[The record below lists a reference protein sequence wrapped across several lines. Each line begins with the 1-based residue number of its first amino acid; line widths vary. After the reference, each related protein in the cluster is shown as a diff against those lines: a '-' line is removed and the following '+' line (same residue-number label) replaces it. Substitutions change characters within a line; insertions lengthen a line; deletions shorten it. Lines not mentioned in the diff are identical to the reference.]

1 MRGFRP
7 LSQPIPRVA
16 LPTRSTHR
24 PRSTI
29 PPITTTITTITP
41 GIWRGV
47 MSSQREDSIPHELR
61 TAAEPRQNRLYP
73 VRLSH
78 VEQVNPSIRLL
89 QFAIP
94 SHESK
99 DDNGQQPFT
108 FLPGQWLDV
117 HIPTIPT
124 AGGFTITSTP
134 ADAQALPS
142 PEPPGAPLLGEEAG
156 SSIPCQGREPYVEL
170 AVQDSPSNPP
180 AAWLWKPK
188 EQIIGKEVNIRV
200 GGSFVWPPT
209 GVDRRQV
216 KNVVFIAGG
225 VGINPLISIL
235 SHLNNQTE
243 STQPLNIQFLY
254 SSRLP
259 QDHERAA
266 PDESLNQI
274 LFLPRIRQIMHSQ
287 QQSHRLRISLDLFL
301 TNSKSSRLTPFSAP
315 SDLTIHS
322 KRIEKSDL
330 LSAVVGGDGRIDPQ
344 ESVAYVCGPP
354 QMTDEMVELLKEIL
368 GEGGEQRVFFEKWW

>member
-7 LSQPIPRVA
+7 FSQPIPRFA
-16 LPTRSTHR
+16 LPTRSLHR
-24 PRSTI
+24 PLPTSQPITI
-29 PPITTTITTITP
+29 PPRSL
-41 GIWRGV
+41 RGV

-73 VRLSH
+73 VHLSH

-89 QFAIP
+89 QFTIP
-94 SHESK
+94 DQENS
-99 DDNGQQPFT
+99 DDKYQQPFT

-117 HIPTIPT
+117 HIPTIST

-142 PEPPGAPLLGEEAG
+142 PESPAEPLLGEEAG
-156 SSIPCQGREPYVEL
+156 SSIPSQGREPYVEL
-170 AVQDSPSNPP
+170 AVQVSPGNPP

-188 EQIIGKEVNIRV
+188 AEILGKELNIRV

-209 GVDRRQV
+209 GVDIQKI

-243 STQPLNIQFLY
+243 RTQPLNIHFLY

-259 QDHERAA
+259 QGHKTASPE
-266 PDESLNQI
+266 ESLNQI
-274 LFLPRIRQIMHSQ
+274 LFLPRIRQIIRSQ
-287 QQSHRLRISLDLFL
+287 GQSHRLRISLDLFL
-301 TNSKSSRLTPFSAP
+301 TDSNASRLTPANSPA
-315 SDLTIHS
+315 DLTIHS
-322 KRIEKSDL
+322 KRIEKHDL
-330 LSAVVGGDGRIDPQ
+330 LSAVVGGDGKLDPR

-354 QMTDEMVELLKEIL
+354 QVTDEMIELLKGIL

>member
-1 MRGFRP
+1 M
-7 LSQPIPRVA
+7 
-16 LPTRSTHR
+16 ST
-24 PRSTI
+24 
-29 PPITTTITTITP
+29 
-41 GIWRGV
+41 
-47 MSSQREDSIPHELR
+47 QREDSIPHELR

-94 SHESK
+94 SQESNV
-99 DDNGQQPFT
+99 DNNQQPFT

-117 HIPTIPT
+117 HIPNIPT

-142 PEPPGAPLLGEEAG
+142 PEPPGEPLLGEEAG

-209 GVDRRQV
+209 RVDRGQV

-243 STQPLNIQFLY
+243 STQPLNIHFLY

-259 QDHERAA
+259 QGHETAS

-274 LFLPRIRQIMHSQ
+274 LFLPRIRQIIRSQ
-287 QQSHRLRISLDLFL
+287 RQSHRLRISLDLFL
-301 TNSKSSRLTPFSAP
+301 TDSNSSHLTPSSAP
-315 SDLTIHS
+315 ADLTIHS

-330 LSAVVGGDGRIDPQ
+330 LSAVVGGDGKLDPQ

-354 QMTDEMVELLKEIL
+354 QMTDEMVELLKCML

>member
-7 LSQPIPRVA
+7 LSQPIPRLA
-16 LPTRSTHR
+16 LPTRSLRR
-24 PRSTI
+24 PLSTI
-29 PPITTTITTITP
+29 LPITITITP
-41 GIWRGV
+41 GTLRGV
-47 MSSQREDSIPHELR
+47 MSSQREDSIPHKLR

-89 QFAIP
+89 QFTIP
-94 SHESK
+94 AEESNDDK
-99 DDNGQQPFT
+99 DGQQPFS

-117 HIPTIPT
+117 HIPSIST

-142 PEPPGAPLLGEEAG
+142 PEAPGAEPLLGEEAG
-156 SSIPCQGREPYVEL
+156 SSIPLQGREPYVEL
-170 AVQDSPSNPP
+170 AIQDSPANPP

-188 EQIIGKEVNIRV
+188 GEIVGKELNIRV

-209 GVDRRQV
+209 GVDVRKV

-235 SHLNNQTE
+235 SHLNNQVE
-243 STQPLNIQFLY
+243 STQPLNVHFLY

-259 QDHERAA
+259 QGHETAS
-266 PDESLNQI
+266 PEVSLDQI
-274 LFLPRIRQIMHSQ
+274 LFLPRIRQIIRSQ
-287 QQSHRLRISLDLFL
+287 RQSHRLRISLDLFL
-301 TNSKSSRLTPFSAP
+301 TDWKSSRLTPANSP
-315 SDLTIHS
+315 TDLTIHS
-322 KRIEKSDL
+322 KRIEKHDL
-330 LSAVVGGDGRIDPQ
+330 QSAVIGGDGKLDPR

-354 QMTDEMVELLKEIL
+354 QMTDEMVAMLKDIL